1 MEGLLQRIEQ
11 LERANRRMR
20 GTVVTLSLGVAAL
33 ILMGQ
38 TKTASQSSA
47 TQEVRAQKFSLV
59 DAQGNSRAVLLSTPK
74 GDVLLSFNDKTKS
87 SEARLVLGAGAEGL
101 PFIALRDKDDKLRV
115 MIGLQ
120 TGTPRATFHASDG
133 RERAW
138 VSVEKD
144 GSPIIGLRDHEG
156 KPRSI
161 LTVGSDDTPRLALAS
176 KEGKPR
182 FVIGGTSDQ
191 YGMAFF
197 DSNGKLRAEL
207 ETKSDGAPSLV
218 FADRDEKPIWRA
230 P

>member
-1 MEGLLQRIEQ
+1 MEGLLRRIEQ
-11 LERANRRMR
+11 LERANLKMR
-20 GTVVTLSLGVAAL
+20 VTVLALSFGVGAL

-38 TKTASQSSA
+38 ARTASQ
-47 TQEVRAQKFSLV
+47 EIRAQKFTLV

-87 SEARLVLGAGAEGL
+87 HEARLVLGAGAEGL
-101 PFIALRDKDDKLRV
+101 PFIALRDRDDKLRV
-115 MIGLQ
+115 MVGLQ
-120 TGTPRATFHASDG
+120 SGTPRASFYSSDG

-156 KPRSI
+156 KPRSL
-161 LTVGSDDTPRLALAS
+161 LTVGSDDTPRLSLAD

-207 ETKSDGAPSLV
+207 ETKADGAPSLV
-218 FADRDEKPIWRA
+218 FADREEKVTWRA